1 MIVGGTVG
9 VPCFFLDLPIT
20 GVLGSSFFASSST
33 SLLVPET
40 SDASAAIAAEARVP
54 RGSFITIELVSG
66 FGFGRSEGGICDM
79 FIYLFLLARDG
90 KKCDIHDRHVGGK
103 SNLAGR
109 LQSFLSQFL
118 GAVFAR

>member
-1 MIVGGTVG
+1 
-9 VPCFFLDLPIT
+9 VPCFFLDLPVT
-20 GVLGSSFFASSST
+20 GVLGSTFFASSST

-54 RGSFITIELVSG
+54 RGSFITIELLSG

-79 FIYLFLLARDG
+79 FIYVFLLARDR
-90 KKCDIHDRHVGGK
+90 KKWGHVGGK